1 MNNYKSVKA
10 ACYMTNISMAI
21 VTNITPIL
29 FLTFRELYGISY
41 SLLGLLVFINF
52 CTQLTIDLIFS
63 FFSHKFDIPKT
74 VKFTP
79 VLTFTGFLIFALWPM
94 VFPQTAYVGIVIG
107 TVVFSASGGL
117 CEVLISPV
125 IAAIPADE
133 PDREM
138 SKLHSIYAWGVVGM
152 VIFAT
157 LFLAIFGKQTWGLL
171 ILIFMLVPVM
181 AAVLFAKSEIPPME
195 TPKKVSG
202 ALKMLKNK
210 VLIMAVIGIFL
221 GGAAECTMAQWCSG
235 YIENVTKLP
244 KVLGDVFGVAL
255 FSVMLGLGRTIYA
268 NVGRNIEKVLFMGA
282 CGAVLCYAVAVISPY
297 PVVTLIACAF
307 TGFCTSMLWPG
318 SLIAVSD
325 RIPDGGVFMY
335 AMMASGGDLGAS
347 VVPQLVGVVTDKVM
361 VSDYMM
367 KIASGF
373 NMTIEQLGMRC
384 GMLLGVIFP
393 LIGVFV
399 FGKMLKDKKKL

>member
-1 MNNYKSVKA
+1 MDKYKRVKS

-21 VTNITPIL
+21 VTNISPLL

-52 CTQLTIDLIFS
+52 CTQLSVDLIFS

-79 VLTFTGFLIFALWPM
+79 VLTFAGFLIFMLWPA
-94 VFPQTAYVGIVIG
+94 VSPQTAYIGLAAG

-125 IAAIPADE
+125 IAAIPSRE

-157 LFLAIFGKQTWGLL
+157 VFLALFGKKMWGVL
-171 ILIFMLVPVM
+171 ILVFMLVPVG
-181 AAVLFAKSEIPPME
+181 AAVLFAKAEIPEME
-195 TPKKVSG
+195 TPERVSG
-202 ALKMLKNK
+202 AFKMLKNK
-210 VLIMAVIGIFL
+210 ALLMSVLAIFL
-221 GGAAECTMAQWCSG
+221 GGAAVCTMAQWCSG
-235 YIENVTKLP
+235 YIEKVTRLP
-244 KVLGDVFGVAL
+244 KILGDVFGVAL
-255 FSVMLGLGRTIYA
+255 FSVMLGLGRTLY
-268 NVGRNIEKVLFMGA
+268 GKFGKNIERVLLMGA
-282 CGAVLCYAVAVISPY
+282 LGAVLCYLVAALSPF
-297 PVVTLIACAF
+297 PLITLVACAL

-318 SLIAVSD
+318 SLIAASERV
-325 RIPDGGVFMY
+325 PDGGVFLY
-335 AMMASGGDLGAS
+335 AMMASGGDFGAS
-347 VVPQLVGVVTDKVM
+347 VVPQLVGIVTDGVM
-361 VSDYMM
+361 ASD
-367 KIASGF
+367 F
-373 NMTIEQLGMRC
+373 MTKTALTLGITAEQLGMRC

-393 LIGVFV
+393 VAAVFV
-399 FGKMLKDKKKL
+399 FGKMIRNKKVN

>member
-1 MNNYKSVKA
+1 MDKYKRVKS

-21 VTNITPIL
+21 VTNISPLL

-52 CTQLTIDLIFS
+52 CTQLSVDLIFS
-63 FFSHKFDIPKT
+63 FFSHKFDISKT

-79 VLTFTGFLIFALWPM
+79 VLTFAGFLIFMLWPA
-94 VFPQTAYVGIVIG
+94 VSPQTAYIGLAAG

-125 IAAIPADE
+125 IAAIPSRE

-157 LFLAIFGKQTWGLL
+157 VFLALFGKKMWGVL
-171 ILIFMLVPVM
+171 ILVFMLVPVG
-181 AAVLFAKSEIPPME
+181 AAVLFAKAEIPEME
-195 TPKKVSG
+195 TPERVSG
-202 ALKMLKNK
+202 AFKMLKNK
-210 VLIMAVIGIFL
+210 ALLMSVLAIFL

-235 YIENVTKLP
+235 YIEKVTRLP
-244 KVLGDVFGVAL
+244 KILGDVFGVAL
-255 FSVMLGLGRTIYA
+255 FSVMLGLGRTLY
-268 NVGRNIEKVLFMGA
+268 GKFGKNIERVLLMGA
-282 CGAVLCYAVAVISPY
+282 LGAVLCYLVAALSPF
-297 PVVTLIACAF
+297 PLITLVACAL

-318 SLIAVSD
+318 SLIAASERV
-325 RIPDGGVFMY
+325 PDGGVFLY
-335 AMMASGGDLGAS
+335 AMMASGGDFGAS
-347 VVPQLVGVVTDKVM
+347 VVPQLVGIVTDGVM
-361 VSDYMM
+361 ASD
-367 KIASGF
+367 F
-373 NMTIEQLGMRC
+373 MTKTALTLGITAEQLGMRC

-393 LIGVFV
+393 VAAVFV
-399 FGKMLKDKKKL
+399 FGKMIRNKKVN